1 MPGPERPLGTS
12 TVSEIED
19 TVSTQTIP
27 QLQQEGS
34 PILLLA
40 YLYKEMGHL
49 PRAGFTIHGFAPD
62 VLTINLHRSD
72 LDGMSPLV
80 AFEQWRVALGL
91 DAAYSRGGSQASAWL
106 SIEGRVHD
114 VAVSLSAYGSAAEVD
129 AAVAGLV
136 AA

>member
-1 MPGPERPLGTS
+1 MNNS
-12 TVSEIED
+12 
-19 TVSTQTIP
+19 IP

-34 PILLLA
+34 PILLLT

-72 LDGMSPLV
+72 LDGMSPLL

-91 DAAYSRGGSQASAWL
+91 DAPYSRGGSQASAWL

>member
-1 MPGPERPLGTS
+1 ME
-12 TVSEIED
+12 
-19 TVSTQTIP
+19 TQTIP

-49 PRAGFTIHGFAPD
+49 PRAGVAIHGFAPD
-62 VLTINLHRSD
+62 VLTIHLHRAA
-72 LDGMSPLV
+72 LGGMSPLV
-80 AFEQWRVALGL
+80 AFLQWRVALGL
-91 DAAYSRGGSQASAWL
+91 DAPYSRGGSQESAWL
-106 SIEGRVHD
+106 TIEGHVHD
-114 VAVSLSAYGSAAEVD
+114 VAVSLTAYGTAAEVD